1 MMKQMRMEKNNKF
14 IVSENYRGVAG
25 GLLIFTGAILFSC
38 KAVLVKLAY
47 QHEVDSVSLLI
58 LRMFFSLPFYI
69 VILLVYNYKKPQP
82 GIKGSDWL
90 KIIFLGIVG
99 YYLASYFDFQGL
111 KFITAG
117 LERLIL
123 FIYPTLVVLIASFVF
138 KRPILKKHIIALLI
152 TYSGILLAVW
162 NDAMSNQAHVLI
174 GGGLIFLSALTYAM
188 YLVGTE
194 KLIPV
199 LGTIPFTAYAMIVST
214 VAVLI
219 HYLFQDYSKVFA
231 LEREVYMLG
240 FIMAVF
246 ATVIPSFFI
255 SEGIRMIGSGTAA
268 IIGSVGPVST
278 IILAY
283 IFLGESITFTQVIGT
298 LLVLAGVLIVS
309 LDKNFISSVL
319 SKFKS

>member
-1 MMKQMRMEKNNKF
+1 METKNKF
-14 IVSENYRGVAG
+14 TVNEKYRGIAG
-25 GLLIFTGAILFSC
+25 AMLIFIGAVLFSC
-38 KAVLVKLAY
+38 KAILVKLAY
-47 QHEVDSVSLLI
+47 MHEVNSVSLLM

-69 VILLVYNYKKPQP
+69 AILLIYNYKKPQT
-82 GIKGSDWL
+82 GIGRSDWM

-111 KFITAG
+111 KYITAG

-162 NDAMSNQAHVLI
+162 NDVLSDQIHVLI

-199 LGTIPFTAYAMIVST
+199 LGTIRFTAYAMIVST

-219 HYLFQDYSKVFA
+219 HYLFQDYSKVFE
-231 LEREVYMLG
+231 LDKEVYLLG
-240 FIMAVF
+240 LIMAIF

-268 IIGSVGPVST
+268 IVGSVGPVST

-283 IFLGESITFTQVIGT
+283 IFLGESITFTQVMGT
-298 LLVLAGVLIVS
+298 VLVLTGVLIVS
-309 LDKNFISSVL
+309 LDKNFIRTIL
-319 SKFKS
+319 LRLRFLK